1 MAIPLY
7 QQERWSQVGTQ
18 GAHPGLLFDKFIRE
32 WSDSWGKLGTDAK
45 QKFFKRI
52 IRHAGNVSTNI
63 ETGLQNAH
71 QRQEELVVK
80 HLKGERHEFQ
90 TVWRFVS
97 GLGAGHPFESGFIWH
112 RTLGVPYL
120 PGSSIKGMMRAW
132 ATRWLCGEEDA
143 DEEQIR
149 RRVERLFGPENVTDQ
164 GGDCGA
170 FIAFDALPVAPP
182 ELELDILNPHYQP
195 YYEDPAL
202 PPADY
207 YSPVPVFFLTVAPGQ
222 RFSFALAP
230 RRGAKLDDEDLEWLW
245 SLLAGALREMGAGG
259 KTAVG
264 YGTMSNPDKKAR
276 QWLEKT
282 LEMLRS
288 HKDYRGLPE
297 ENLWK
302 KPLSGEFLR
311 APADIVPNV
320 REIIKAQWRKFGI
333 DWNNPP
339 DRNSRQA
346 KRNYESR

>member
-7 QQERWSQVGTQ
+7 QQESWRQRLDQAAANT
-18 GAHPGLLFDKFIRE
+18 AHPGLLFDKFIRE

-52 IRHAGNVSTNI
+52 IDHAGNVSANI

-71 QRQEELVVK
+71 QQQKELVEYLGGS
-80 HLKGERHEFQ
+80 HDEFQ

-97 GLGAGHPFESGFIWH
+97 GLGAAHPFESGFIWH

-132 ATRWLCGEEDA
+132 TTRWLCGEEDA

-230 RRGAKLDDEDLEWLW
+230 RRGAKLDDKDLEWLW
-245 SLLAGALREMGAGG
+245 SLLVGALGEMGAGG

-264 YGTMSNPDKKAR
+264 YGGFKKNLTPQSPPPEVGADETAV
-276 QWLEKT
+276 WLKHLGDPELIFVSTDEREHRRKISDCQFKPRY
-282 LEMLRS
+282 LKEGLWYVLRGTRAV
-288 HKDYRGLPE
+288 HLKNRG
-297 ENLWK
+297 
-302 KPLSGEFLR
+302 GH
-311 APADIVPNV
+311 
-320 REIIKAQWRKFGI
+320 G
-333 DWNNPP
+333 
-339 DRNSRQA
+339 
-346 KRNYESR
+346 